1 MTSRQ
6 LFQMNSEKL
15 DMLSSILD
23 NPTIKEALFIVR
35 QECAP
40 KEPVLKNGENLKDV
54 LSLEAGKSIG
64 ANEFFAKLQSL
75 ANPPMLKDNKLDQEY
90 IQQARKKL
98 FSTGLY
104 TIDEINE
111 AERLSQLNTQQE

>member
-1 MTSRQ
+1 MTPRQ

-15 DMLSSILD
+15 DILSSLLD

-35 QECAP
+35 QECSP

>member
-1 MTSRQ
+1 MTPRQ

-23 NPTIKEALFIVR
+23 NPTLKEALFIVR
-35 QECAP
+35 QECTP

-54 LSLEAGKSIG
+54 LALEAGKSIG
-64 ANEFFAKLQSL
+64 ANEFFAKLQTLSST
-75 ANPPMLKDNKLDQEY
+75 PTLKDNKLEQEY
-90 IQQARKKL
+90 IVQARKKL

>member
-1 MTSRQ
+1 MTPRQ
-6 LFQMNSEKL
+6 LFQLNSEKM
-15 DMLSSILD
+15 DILA
-23 NPTIKEALFIVR
+23 NLLEQPIIKEALFIVR

-40 KEPVLKNGENLKDV
+40 KEPVLKSHENLTEI
-54 LSLEAGKSIG
+54 LALEAGKSIG

-75 ANPPMLKDNKLDQEY
+75 ANPPMLKDNRLEQEY
-90 IQQARKKL
+90 IAQARKKL